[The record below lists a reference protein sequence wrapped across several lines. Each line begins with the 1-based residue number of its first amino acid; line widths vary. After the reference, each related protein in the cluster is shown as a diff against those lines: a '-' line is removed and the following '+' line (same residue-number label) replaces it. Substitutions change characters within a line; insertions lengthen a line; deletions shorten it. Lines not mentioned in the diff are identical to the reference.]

1 MIKSEEVLSLDE
13 VRETLKKKEEQ
24 MTEKEGKQ
32 SKEEESKEREEKGEG
47 RGREE
52 KEEEGERVEGGREG
66 IMGSTLAYAK
76 RFSKLKI
83 EKVGELKE
91 ELKKLDIM
99 KLKERHIAKIIDLLP
114 EDTEDLRKIFV
125 GEEVSLDQNEI
136 EKILA
141 VVKKHSK

>member
-24 MTEKEGKQ
+24 MREKEGKQ
-32 SKEEESKEREEKGEG
+32 ARGEESKEREEKGEG
-47 RGREE
+47 REGEE
-52 KEEEGERVEGGREG
+52 KEEEGGREG
-66 IMGSTLAYAK
+66 IMGSTFAYAK

-83 EKVGELKE
+83 EKVKELKE

-99 KLKERHIAKIIDLLP
+99 KLKERHIAKIIELLP
-114 EDTEDLRKIFV
+114 EDTEDLRKIFI

>member
-24 MTEKEGKQ
+24 MKEKEGKQ
-32 SKEEESKEREEKGEG
+32 SKGEESKEREEKGEG
-47 RGREE
+47 REGEE
-52 KEEEGERVEGGREG
+52 KEEGGREG

-83 EKVGELKE
+83 ENVKELKE

-125 GEEVSLDQNEI
+125 GEEVSLDQNEL

-141 VVKKHSK
+141 VVKKYSK